1 MIMSFKVHVIH
12 DLMYGFNEP
21 TEFADTQL
29 PDVDIVILNGN
40 ISVSA
45 KRTMLYIN
53 ELATRYPNIQFVINF
68 GWWEHYS
75 FYLPKSEYEFED
87 GLVIR
92 MEYGDWPT
100 NIHWKDPRSKEGL
113 TILLQTGQTIQVWPT
128 FGFPKV
134 QPTPNWKNLWLYL
147 NIVSDTIKGWRNNKN
162 ELEEINKE
170 LSFELHSQ
178 YPKWATPEWINERF
192 EIEET
197 NIRNFEVNAKHY
209 QILVT
214 HLNPYKDPRL
224 EGIVTSPYCIHWT
237 NRLWVT
243 TNQEKSVQFLGGKLY
258 ANPGRG
264 SIARGKVLEVDN
276 I

>member
-1 MIMSFKVHVIH
+1 MSFKVHVIH

-21 TEFADTQL
+21 TEFADLNL
-29 PDVDIVILNGN
+29 PEVDLVIFNGD
-40 ISVSA
+40 ISVNA
-45 KRTMLYIN
+45 KRTMLYVTA
-53 ELATRYPNIQFVINF
+53 LTTKYPNVQFVINF
-68 GWWEHYS
+68 GWYETYYGYMSKDTW
-75 FYLPKSEYEFED
+75 EFED
-87 GLVIR
+87 NISAR
-92 MEYGDWPT
+92 IQNSDDWPK
-100 NIHWKDPRSKEGL
+100 NLHWKDPRSKDGL

-134 QPTPNWKNLWLYL
+134 RPTHNWKDLWFYL
-147 NIVSDTIKGWRNNKN
+147 NICTGVLGRDKPE
-162 ELEEINKE
+162 ELDEINKQLPFKLYSE
-170 LSFELHSQ
+170 
-178 YPKWATPEWINERF
+178 YPVWATPEWVNKRF
-192 EIEET
+192 KTEET

-224 EGIVTSPYCIHWT
+224 EGIVTSPYCIHWA

-258 ANPGRG
+258 SNPGRG